1 MEYHPE
7 GTVFEHSL
15 QVLYKA
21 FRETN
26 DTDLIIAAMLHDVGK
41 AVESNGHEQAA
52 IEMLDEYLS
61 AKTKWLIEQHMRIW
75 TLIKGEMKKLSK
87 VRELIEHPFL
97 PELILLARWDH
108 MGRNPNKKIEYDK
121 EDIINRLNK
130 CANKHFS
137 EVI

>member
-1 MEYHPE
+1 
-7 GTVFEHSL
+7 
-15 QVLYKA
+15 
-21 FRETN
+21 
-26 DTDLIIAAMLHDVGK
+26 
-41 AVESNGHEQAA
+41 
-52 IEMLDEYLS
+52 LDEENSFGRPTISGHHPPPSNQSRLRSWNIGLKGFKERPILGWGIGNYNVVFN
-61 AKTKWLIEQHMRIW
+61 KHYDPWY
-75 TLIKGEMKKLSK
+75 LIKGEMKKRSK

-108 MGRNPNKKIEYDK
+108 MGRNPNIKIEYDK